1 MSAHPFRYLTA
12 GTAVVVL
19 LAVPLFSIKFGF
31 PSDAAAPA
39 GSTEQQAYDLIATQL
54 GPGANGPL
62 IVVVQVPSSVARDV
76 RRDVAKDSQK
86 IVADAKHLWR
96 VLNHTRGI
104 AHASIPIPNDRLTA
118 AISLVEP
125 TTGPGSEGT
134 AALVGRLRDEV
145 LPHALAHTAFE
156 SHAYVGGATATL
168 VDLGDAIQARL
179 PYAIAAVCVAA
190 FLLLLL
196 IFRSLAIPA
205 KAVLMNLLS
214 ISAAYGVVV
223 AAFQWGWLV
232 HLFGL
237 GAPIDVVAFVPLLMF
252 ALLFGLS
259 MDYELL
265 LLTRIREEYE
275 ATGDNRES
283 VAIGLARSGRVIT
296 SAALVM
302 ITVFLIFTLNAN
314 PAIKMLGVGM
324 AAAVLI
330 DATIV
335 RLVLVPATMEL
346 LGNAN
351 WWLPRWLGTDPPA
364 HRGRPLGAGHGRRGR
379 CRRHV
384 RHPDTGPRTRGRQ
397 PGAGA
402 HAVGSRHAGRDGPG
416 RRRAVRGDR
425 ADRGAG
431 RGLARDTAQPGRACS
446 SRSDEQDGT
455 VLWRVKPRGVDGGH
469 LDAKYVTH
477 GLVVTEESV
486 CLSGERRYEPGDISV
501 VAFDSRTGK
510 ERWRVPDV
518 EVEPGHLRPR
528 RSARTEDVATHP
540 GHEHR
545 SPGCAELLDVES
557 GQDVGPVAGQ
567 PVAASGDVLLVVA
580 LDAFRAIGEYPRHRD
595 GPRSAHRRTPVDE
608 EPRGQPVLGRR
619 RQLGRRVAAGPIPDP
634 GTELGKLGRASRSSI
649 R

>member
-19 LAVPLFSIKFGF
+19 LAVPLLSIRFGF

-62 IVVVQVPSSVARDV
+62 IVVVQVPASVARDV
-76 RRDVAKDSQK
+76 RRDVTADSQK
-86 IVADAKHLWR
+86 IVADAKHLWQ
-96 VLNHTRGI
+96 VLNHTKGI

-118 AISLVEP
+118 AMSLVEP

-134 AALVGRLRDEV
+134 AALVERLRDKI

-190 FLLLLL
+190 FLLLML

-205 KAVLMNLLS
+205 KAVVMNLLS

-237 GAPIDVVAFVPLLMF
+237 GAPLDVVAFVPLLMF

-283 VAIGLARSGRVIT
+283 VAIGLARSGRIIT

-330 DATIV
+330 DATVV

-351 WWLPRWLGTDPPA
+351 WWLPRWLG
-364 HRGRPLGAGHGRRGR
+364 RIL
-379 CRRHV
+379 
-384 RHPDTGPRTRGRQ
+384 PRIE
-397 PGAGA
+397 
-402 HAVGSRHAGRDGPG
+402 VDGPVPEAP
-416 RRRAVRGDR
+416 AVETA
-425 ADRGAG
+425 ADGMF
-431 RGLARDTAQPGRACS
+431 
-446 SRSDEQDGT
+446 
-455 VLWRVKPRGVDGGH
+455 
-469 LDAKYVTH
+469 VTPTP
-477 GLVVTEESV
+477 VTEPAADTR
-486 CLSGERRYEPGDISV
+486 ERV
-501 VAFDSRTGK
+501 
-510 ERWRVPDV
+510 
-518 EVEPGHLRPR
+518 
-528 RSARTEDVATHP
+528 
-540 GHEHR
+540 
-545 SPGCAELLDVES
+545 
-557 GQDVGPVAGQ
+557 
-567 PVAASGDVLLVVA
+567 
-580 LDAFRAIGEYPRHRD
+580 
-595 GPRSAHRRTPVDE
+595 RTP
-608 EPRGQPVLGRR
+608 
-619 RQLGRRVAAGPIPDP
+619 
-634 GTELGKLGRASRSSI
+634 
-649 R
+649 